1 MLCTSQREGVTNY
14 AGILNLRVCV
24 HVVYCVHNYIVSA
37 LWLCIYIVCCIMR
50 SVCTMAGLQ
59 VSNVQVGKMDIVWRS
74 RFGER
79 GRIQTGQLKAT
90 VIL

>member
-1 MLCTSQREGVTNY
+1 MY
-14 AGILNLRVCV
+14 M
-24 HVVYCVHNYIVSA
+24 
-37 LWLCIYIVCCIMR
+37 YIVCCVH

-90 VIL
+90 VSL

>member
-1 MLCTSQREGVTNY
+1 MMSLVVGV
-14 AGILNLRVCV
+14 V
-24 HVVYCVHNYIVSA
+24 
-37 LWLCIYIVCCIMR
+37 
-50 SVCTMAGLQ
+50 LQ

-90 VIL
+90 VSSPPTCTPHPHPHSLSSLSLSL

>member
-1 MLCTSQREGVTNY
+1 MVCGASWI
-14 AGILNLRVCV
+14 AGILVLV
-24 HVVYCVHNYIVSA
+24 A
-37 LWLCIYIVCCIMR
+37 
-50 SVCTMAGLQ
+50 LQ

-90 VIL
+90 VSPAAVLSLCILSTTLLLPLSFSGSSSA

>member
-1 MLCTSQREGVTNY
+1 MLCTSQREGVTSY
-14 AGILNLRVCV
+14 ADVLNLRVCI
-24 HVVYCVHNYIVSA
+24 YM
-37 LWLCIYIVCCIMR
+37 YIVCCVH
-50 SVCTMAGLQ
+50 SVWTMAGLQ

-90 VIL
+90 VSL